1 MKHYYILVVLTI
13 FSIQNSIAQNEGSA
27 FTLTGMGVSTPF
39 ATDYQALGIN
49 PANLDLLPR
58 YEDKMVT
65 MGIAEFGFSFYS
77 EVLTKPELKQN
88 LFQEDIKDFSK
99 EQQKAYA
106 IEFANSNNAMDFDIM
121 TFGLSIRTNKLG
133 TFAFSSR
140 DRMNFYSKFGQQVSD
155 IMWLGYQADY
165 FDSLVVDMGNGNL
178 DTIPN
183 TDDIDQAT
191 LDKVQQGITSLQNA
205 QNLSQI
211 LQGTKLGF
219 SWFREF
225 NLGWG
230 KKLLTTEN
238 LEVHGGLGVKFIVGQ
253 GMLELNAENGQA
265 TAFSALSPVFQV
277 EYGSIAEENPSAY
290 DSTAGNLKPVGYGYG
305 IDLGGTI
312 VYKENFLFNV
322 AINDIGKITWD
333 GNLYRLKDVAIT
345 NFKSPGLESVD
356 ILSQLDALNGG
367 DGLLEWQ
374 GETKRVT
381 SLPSTIRIGAGYDNR
396 KSIRVGADV
405 IMPMSEELGNIQ
417 NAAISVGGEFSPM
430 PWVHLQAGFTQGGN
444 YGMKIP
450 VGVYF
455 TIGAGTY
462 EIGIASR
469 DFVTFFRD
477 NDPTISM
484 TTGFLRFRF

>member
-1 MKHYYILVVLTI
+1 MKHCYILVVLTI

-290 DSTAGNLKPVGYGYG
+290 DSTAGNLKPVG
-305 IDLGGTI
+305 
-312 VYKENFLFNV
+312 
-322 AINDIGKITWD
+322 
-333 GNLYRLKDVAIT
+333 
-345 NFKSPGLESVD
+345 
-356 ILSQLDALNGG
+356 
-367 DGLLEWQ
+367 
-374 GETKRVT
+374 
-381 SLPSTIRIGAGYDNR
+381 
-396 KSIRVGADV
+396 
-405 IMPMSEELGNIQ
+405 
-417 NAAISVGGEFSPM
+417 
-430 PWVHLQAGFTQGGN
+430 
-444 YGMKIP
+444 
-450 VGVYF
+450 
-455 TIGAGTY
+455 
-462 EIGIASR
+462 
-469 DFVTFFRD
+469 
-477 NDPTISM
+477 
-484 TTGFLRFRF
+484 